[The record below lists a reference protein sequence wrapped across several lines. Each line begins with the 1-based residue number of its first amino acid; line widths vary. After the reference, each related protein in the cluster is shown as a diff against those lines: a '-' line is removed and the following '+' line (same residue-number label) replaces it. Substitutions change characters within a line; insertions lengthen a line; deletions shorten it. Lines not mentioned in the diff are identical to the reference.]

1 MCSSDLTQPKPDPT
15 RPRPTRRSRSC
26 SRSGDRTNLLSRSRG
41 GDSSMDRRSR
51 SHSRSRNWSNR
62 GDDMCHR
69 TSSFNPSMGEDR
81 GSRHGHYRI
90 LDPSFLHP
98 MLNWLNWRTII
109 CPFQTMHHLNSVR
122 TMQWGHY
129 CKLPIPT
136 AVGLFIVVFIVVI
149 NLRGK

>member
-1 MCSSDLTQPKPDPT
+1 MNRCS
-15 RPRPTRRSRSC
+15 RSR
-26 SRSGDRTNLLSRSRG
+26 SRSGDRTNHHSQSRSRSRRWSDDRMNRRSRSRSGDRTNRHSRSRG
-41 GDSSMDRRSR
+41 GDSSMDRRS
-51 SHSRSRNWSNR
+51 HSRSRNRSNR

-69 TSSFNPSMGEDR
+69 TSSFNPSF
-81 GSRHGHYRI
+81 ST
-90 LDPSFLHP
+90 PSFLHP

-136 AVGLFIVVFIVVI
+136 AVVLFIVVFIVVI
-149 NLRGK
+149 NLGGK